1 MNSHQKNK
9 SLAVSFYTEVI
20 GPRNSER
27 AKSLIAENY
36 IQHNPTLPDGRAGV
50 LMAIEFL
57 KKLPVP
63 ETPKNP
69 IRRIIAEKDLV
80 VLHLDI
86 EFGGSKKAVIDI
98 FRIENDQLAE
108 HWDVVQDQP
117 IQTQNGHLMVDGHT
131 EIEDAELTEPNKNL
145 VERFFENVL
154 INRNLGQIPLFLG
167 ESLIQHHPDIKNEAV
182 GFGAYLKE
190 KTGQLLFEKPAR
202 MIAEGNF
209 VVSHSRMTLNDK
221 PYALCFIFRLKNH
234 KIVELWSVSQEIP
247 AQMPH
252 GNGMV

>member
-1 MNSHQKNK
+1 M
-9 SLAVSFYTEVI
+9 
-20 GPRNSER
+20 
-27 AKSLIAENY
+27 
-36 IQHNPTLPDGRAGV
+36 
-50 LMAIEFL
+50 L
-57 KKLPVP
+57 KKNITENPN
-63 ETPKNP
+63 NP

-117 IQTQNGHLMVDGHT
+117 SQTQNGHTMVDGFT
-131 EIEDAELTEPNKNL
+131 EVEDWDLTEANKNL

-154 INRNLGQIPLFLG
+154 INRNLDQIPLFLE
-167 ESLIQHHPDIKNEAV
+167 ESLLQHHPEMKDGSAGLE
-182 GFGAYLKE
+182 AYLKE
-190 KTGQLLFEKPAR
+190 KGNQLLFEKPAR
-202 MIAEGNF
+202 LIAEGNF
-209 VVSHSRMTLNDK
+209 VVSHSRMTLDGK
-221 PYALCFIFRLKNH
+221 LYALCFIFRLKNH
-234 KIVELWSVSQEIP
+234 KIAELWSVSQEIS